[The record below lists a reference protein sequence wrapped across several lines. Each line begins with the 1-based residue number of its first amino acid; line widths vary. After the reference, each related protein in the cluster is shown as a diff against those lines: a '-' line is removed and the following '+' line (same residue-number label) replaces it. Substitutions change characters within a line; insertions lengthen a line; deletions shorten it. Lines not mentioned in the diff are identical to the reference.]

1 MTLAPME
8 GRLAVKK
15 NKYDLPDTP
24 IGLLIPVKFPIEIQN
39 VGALK
44 INYKIEI
51 EEKDKD
57 K

>member
-24 IGLLIPVKFPIEIQN
+24 IGLYLYFYFFI
-39 VGALK
+39 
-44 INYKIEI
+44 
-51 EEKDKD
+51 
-57 K
+57 

>member
-24 IGLLIPVKFPIEIQN
+24 IGLYYNIF
-39 VGALK
+39 
-44 INYKIEI
+44 NYL
-51 EEKDKD
+51 D
-57 K
+57 